1 MLNREW
7 MEINLELL
15 DEAYHLSAKNEDG
28 RTIEL
33 DGSIEIGGNNRAMR
47 PMQAM
52 LSALGGCAS
61 MDVLSILRKQ
71 KQEIIDYNVKIS
83 GERENNKVPSLFVNI
98 HLHFVLKGDLD
109 PAKVERAIDL
119 SLQKYCSVAKIL
131 EKTAKI
137 THSYTIKPK

>member
-1 MLNREW
+1 

-33 DGSIEIGGNNRAMR
+33 DGSVKIGGNNKAMR

-52 LSALGGCAS
+52 LSALGGCSS

-71 KQEIIDYNVKIS
+71 KQEIINYNVKIS
-83 GERENNKVPSLFVNI
+83 GEREKNKMPSLFVNI
-98 HLHFVLKGDLD
+98 HLHFGFTGDLD

-119 SLQKYCSVAKIL
+119 SLHKYCSVAKIL
-131 EKTAKI
+131 EKTANI
-137 THSYTIKPK
+137 THSYTIKAK